1 MVEFTRENAA
11 YFDLGPRELQL
22 VALIE
27 EGYNRHAIA
36 RKMGLTPDTVR
47 QYTSRLC
54 EDYDCP
60 GYLLPDKI
68 RERAAKENLSDG
80 R

>member
-1 MVEFTRENAA
+1 MIDVDNCDAYGLTARQAEMVN
-11 YFDLGPRELQL
+11 L
-22 VALIE
+22 VE
-27 EGYNRHAIA
+27 RRFNRAAIA
-36 RKMGLTPDTVR
+36 AHLGISTQTVR
-47 QYTSRLC
+47 DVLGGMCDY
-54 EDYDCP
+54 YDCP